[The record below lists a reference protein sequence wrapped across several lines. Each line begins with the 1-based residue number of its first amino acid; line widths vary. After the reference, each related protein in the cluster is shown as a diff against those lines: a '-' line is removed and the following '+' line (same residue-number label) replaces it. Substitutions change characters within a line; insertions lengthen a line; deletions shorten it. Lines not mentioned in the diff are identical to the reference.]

1 MSLRVRLTL
10 LYTGLLGSILLVL
23 GVLVYGLVRI
33 ILLDQVDTVLAESSQ
48 QIIERLRVNDSNQ
61 FDPRSISEF
70 QLTENLLF
78 QVWGNGRSLQLSR
91 PIWLESA
98 LDENGSMAGKPT
110 YTTTQYGQDRLRVL
124 SVPLV
129 TPRMS
134 VGVLQVGVNL
144 HLVDVALSSL
154 ATVLVTLS
162 LLFMSISALATWLVT
177 GRALAPLETAT
188 RIATSITKADDLQ
201 RRIPLSGSSE
211 NEVNQLITAFNQT
224 LERLEQLFNA
234 QRRFLADVSHE
245 LRTPLTV
252 IRGNVG
258 LMRQMSELDEE
269 SLLGIETEV
278 DRLSRMVGDLL
289 LLAQAESGKLP
300 LAMDPVALDT
310 ILLDVLQQMKLL
322 NKGKLDI
329 HLTDIDQIQVLGDAD
344 RLKQLLL
351 NIIGNAVQYTPAKG
365 RVLVGMRKVLVRDA
379 EIKFR
384 RYQEKLD
391 RAANEV
397 KDNLTNR
404 IIESTSQF
412 NEGFNKLKVDTREA
426 IVNTAAMVKQRVEN
440 GLIRYNTKVQQ
451 GADKIPGNFS
461 EKASRYPWVTVSI
474 ALVIGLLLGNLLKPR
489 R

>member
-1 MSLRVRLTL
+1 
-10 LYTGLLGSILLVL
+10 
-23 GVLVYGLVRI
+23 
-33 ILLDQVDTVLAESSQ
+33 
-48 QIIERLRVNDSNQ
+48 
-61 FDPRSISEF
+61 
-70 QLTENLLF
+70 
-78 QVWGNGRSLQLSR
+78 
-91 PIWLESA
+91 
-98 LDENGSMAGKPT
+98 
-110 YTTTQYGQDRLRVL
+110 
-124 SVPLV
+124 
-129 TPRMS
+129 
-134 VGVLQVGVNL
+134 VLQVGVNL

-365 RVLVGMRKVLVRDA
+365 RVLVGMRKVS
-379 EIKFR
+379 K
-384 RYQEKLD
+384 
-391 RAANEV
+391 
-397 KDNLTNR
+397 
-404 IIESTSQF
+404 
-412 NEGFNKLKVDTREA
+412 
-426 IVNTAAMVKQRVEN
+426 RVEISVSDN
-440 GLIRYNTKVQQ
+440 G
-451 GADKIPGNFS
+451 PGISKEDLPHIFERFFRG
-461 EKASRYPWVTVSI
+461 EKSRSRSQSSGFGLGLSI
-474 ALVIGLLLGNLLKPR
+474 AYWIARGHNGAIEVASEPEQGTTFTIWLPVYKPK
-489 R
+489 